1 MSALTWI
8 NDRLDRLPSWIV
20 RAEAKSSSK
29 KEVSPGLPLAPTR
42 LVVQALPT
50 MDTYRQAMQQAR
62 QGSRRTLLSLY
73 EQAAQDAHLE
83 SVMQQRSLAT
93 LSRPFIVTGTDGQ
106 AHADATE
113 ALAGSWFRDFLRLA
127 LRSVYY
133 GPGLIQLGPPRP
145 QGGFAQATSV
155 PEALLLP
162 DMGEVEAESN
172 RRIRYTDAPYADW
185 AVPTGTA
192 AEPGLLARAVP
203 LVLAKQQALAGWN
216 KHLELFAMPYRK
228 AHTDIKD
235 NSQIARLMDMMTQMG
250 AAGWGIFDTDDRVDF
265 LQAPSSGT
273 GQQGYENLCRFADE
287 QLSKLM
293 LGQTMTTD
301 KGGSLAQAQVHERTA
316 QALFRAD
323 ALALENLVNAELLP
337 RMERLGMPVAGA
349 RFSFLP
355 DENALPPELKLELV
369 RVLLPQYRIPASW
382 ISEEFG
388 IQLE

>member
-1 MSALTWI
+1 MSALSWI
-8 NDRLDRLPSWIV
+8 NNRLDRLPGWLG

-29 KEVSPGLPLAPTR
+29 KEASPGLPLAPTR
-42 LVVQALPT
+42 LVVQASPT

-73 EQAAQDAHLE
+73 EQAGQDAHLE

-93 LSRPFIVTGTDGQ
+93 LSRPFMAMGPDGQ
-106 AHADATE
+106 PHADATQ
-113 ALAGSWFRDFLRLA
+113 ALAGNWFRDFMQLA

-145 QGGFAQATSV
+145 QGGFAKATAV
-155 PEALLLP
+155 PEILLLP
-162 DMGEVEAESN
+162 ETGEVEADGN

-185 AVPTGTA
+185 AIPTGTA

-228 AHTDIKD
+228 AHTDMKD
-235 NSQIARLMDMMTQMG
+235 SSQVSRLVTMMTQMG
-250 AAGWGIFDTDDRVDF
+250 SAGWGVFDTEDRVDL
-265 LQAPSSGT
+265 LQATAGG
-273 GQQGYENLCRFADE
+273 GQQGYESLCRFADE

-323 ALALENLVNAELLP
+323 ALALENLVNTELLP

-349 RFSFLP
+349 KFSFLP

-382 ISEEFG
+382 LSEEFG